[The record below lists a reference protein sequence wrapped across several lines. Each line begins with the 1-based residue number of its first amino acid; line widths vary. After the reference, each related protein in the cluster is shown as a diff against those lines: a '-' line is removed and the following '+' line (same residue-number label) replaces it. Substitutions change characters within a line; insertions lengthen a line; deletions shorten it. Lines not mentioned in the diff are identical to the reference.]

1 MNSKQLKILIADD
14 ERVIAKTLA
23 LILKMKGY
31 VSRAVYSGEEAIT
44 AAAEF
49 TPDILVSDVIMTGI
63 SGIEAAVKIRRICP
77 DVRVILFSGQAA
89 TADLL
94 EMAHGQEFTIFAK
107 PLHPETL
114 LKLLADG
121 HAG

>member
-1 MNSKQLKILIADD
+1 MNAEQLKILIADD

-31 VSRAVYSGEEAIT
+31 DSRAVYSGEDAIS

-49 TPDILVSDVIMTGI
+49 TPDILVSDVIMDGI
-63 SGIEAAVKIRRICP
+63 TGIEAAVQIRRICP

-89 TADLL
+89 TADML
-94 EMAHGQEFTIFAK
+94 EMARGHEFMIFAK

-121 HAG
+121 HSK

>member
-1 MNSKQLKILIADD
+1 MNVKHLKILIADD
-14 ERVIAKTLA
+14 ERVIARTLA

-31 VSRAVYSGEEAIT
+31 VPRAVFSGEDAVA

-49 TPDILVSDVIMTGI
+49 TPDVLVSDVIMTGMT
-63 SGIEAAVKIRRICP
+63 GIEAALQIRRICP

-89 TADLL
+89 TSDMLD
-94 EMAHGQEFTIFAK
+94 MAYGQEFTIFAK

-114 LKLLADG
+114 LQLLADG
-121 HAG
+121 QSE